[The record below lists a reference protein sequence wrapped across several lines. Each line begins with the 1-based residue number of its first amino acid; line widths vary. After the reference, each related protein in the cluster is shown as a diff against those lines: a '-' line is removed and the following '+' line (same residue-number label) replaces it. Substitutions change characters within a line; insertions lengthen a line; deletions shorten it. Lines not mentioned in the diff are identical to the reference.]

1 MGRYIFV
8 FALLIATLLLDA
20 GACKLKPYVK
30 NYKCTVREPLKK
42 WREKNEKPKR
52 KTIKAF

>member
-8 FALLIATLLLDA
+8 FALLAATLLLDA

-30 NYKCTVREPLKK
+30 DYESIVREPLKR
-42 WREKNEKPKR
+42 WRDKNE
-52 KTIKAF
+52 